1 MQCAFIGAGDVVDYY
16 LNNFDSTSLELTA
29 VCDHDG
35 ARARHLAALT
45 DATAYT
51 DLESLLST
59 ESAPLIVNLTSH
71 QAHADVTRQC
81 LNADRHVFTEKPLA
95 LDADTATA
103 LVDLAKQRGVGLDC
117 APINHR
123 GQAQQHIGSLLADD
137 QLNPIRVIYAH
148 AHAGRVTEWH
158 DNPESFLAVGPLY
171 DSAVYPLTLLTEWF
185 GPVETVRTADTI
197 DVYPSHAESTPE
209 RPAHV
214 EATLTLAAGPI
225 IRLTT
230 SFYTPHRSREFN
242 SIELH
247 GDGGSV
253 YLNDS
258 GSLTATAQSVSV
270 GGHGRSYVTAPPIT
284 SSSQN
289 HSHIS
294 GPARFARAI
303 EHGDRPVTGGQ
314 RGAHIVRVCNA
325 IEHAA
330 ANNVSVSLS
339 SPELRCTESRDE
351 HAYARSLRALR
362 QDTYTSQ
369 SHTNPK
375 SSEMNLQRDNS
386 HRLPPVGFG
395 CSRYRNGNYIDR
407 VDSIATAI
415 DAGYR
420 LFDMAELYG
429 NEYRI
434 GSLLETPGTPSR
446 DQLVLISKVWNTNHA
461 HIAEACNGTLSEL
474 GIETLDSYLLHWPDA
489 WAYQGPLS
497 KLATLSPEQQEER
510 TFPTDASG
518 NRASA
523 DVSIESAWQRLEKVC
538 RRGLTRTIGI
548 CNISA
553 IELQRILDIASI
565 PPAIV
570 QIESHPYRPRNE
582 LIEKCHMNG
591 IRVIAHSPLSAP
603 GLLTEPVLQT
613 IADTHDVSPAAIAI
627 SYHVDRGVIPI
638 PSSTTAKH
646 ISANLA
652 AANIQLSDEER
663 NRLQTLAD
671 TEFER

>member
-1 MQCAFIGAGDVVDYY
+1 MQCAFIGAGAVVDHY
-16 LNNFDSTSLELTA
+16 LDNFDSTSLELTA
-29 VCDHDG
+29 VCDRDG
-35 ARARHLAALT
+35 ARARRLAEET
-45 DATAYT
+45 DATAYS
-51 DLESLLST
+51 DLESLLAT

-71 QAHADVTRQC
+71 QAHADVTRRC
-81 LNADRHVFTEKPLA
+81 LDADRHVFTEKPLA

-103 LVDLAKQRGVGLDC
+103 LVDLAQQRGVGLDC

-123 GQAQQHIGSLLADD
+123 GQAQQHVESLLADD
-137 QLNPIRVIYAH
+137 QLNPIRIGYAH

-171 DSAVYPLTLLTEWF
+171 DAAVYSLTLLTAWF
-185 GPVETVRTADTI
+185 GPVETVRTADAI
-197 DVYPSHAESTPE
+197 DVYPAHAESTPE
-209 RPAHV
+209 RPTHV
-214 EATLTLAAGPI
+214 EATLTLAAGPV
-225 IRLTT
+225 IRLTA

-253 YLNDS
+253 YLSDS
-258 GSLTATAQSVSV
+258 GALTAPAHSVRV
-270 GGHGRSYVTAPPIT
+270 GGQGRSYVTAPSVT
-284 SSSQN
+284 SSQ
-289 HSHIS
+289 HRSHIA

-303 EHGDRPVTGGQ
+303 ERGERPVTGGQ
-314 RGAHIVRVCNA
+314 RGAHVVRVCNA
-325 IEHAA
+325 IEYAA
-330 ANNVSVSLS
+330 ANDVSVSLS
-339 SPELRCTESRDE
+339 TPEVKLTSAE
-351 HAYARSLRALR
+351 HGYRHTRSVRMLQ
-362 QDTYTSQ
+362 QDTDISQ
-369 SHTNPK
+369 SQTKFNDSDIIPHRHH
-375 SSEMNLQRDNS
+375 SY
-386 HRLPPVGFG
+386 RLPPVGFG
-395 CSRYRNGNYIDR
+395 CSRYRDGTYIDR
-407 VDSIATAI
+407 IDSIATAI

-461 HIAEACNGTLSEL
+461 HSAEACKGTLSEL
-474 GIETLDSYLLHWPDA
+474 GIDTLDSYLLHWPDA

-497 KLATLSPEQQEER
+497 KLATLSPEQQEQKA
-510 TFPTDASG
+510 FPTDTSG
-518 NRASA
+518 DRAFA
-523 DVSIESAWQRLEKVC
+523 DISIESAWRRLEEIC
-538 RRGLTRTIGI
+538 YRGLTRTIGI

-553 IELQRILDIASI
+553 MQLQRILDMASI

-570 QIESHPYRPRNE
+570 QIESHPYRPRHK

-603 GLLTEPVLQT
+603 GLLTEPALEA
-613 IADTHDVSPAAIAI
+613 IAERHDVSPAAIAI

-638 PSSTTAKH
+638 PSSTTPQH

-652 AANIQLSDEER
+652 AAKIQLSDKDR
-663 NRLQTLAD
+663 SQLQTLAGTD
-671 TEFER
+671 FER